1 MVVRR
6 RAARDFEQVGRRL
19 CEVLDGVALEGFP
32 RHSVSVRYATE
43 HRCGVVVHG
52 PGLSGAVSGTDPLK
66 DGRRLM
72 RCEPM
77 DDSAEAAFSA
87 RVTQAAS
94 DAFRRHDRVHVQ
106 DEAHGSQNPG
116 ASYPDSRKLE
126 ATGRVSEGVCVV

>member
-87 RVTQAAS
+87 RVTQAAAS
-94 DAFRRHDRVHVQ
+94 MAAMMVPPPTVSSTKP
-106 DEAHGSQNPG
+106 GSR
-116 ASYPDSRKLE
+116 ATSRLLPQPN
-126 ATGRVSEGVCVV
+126 T